1 MYLQTSLS
9 VVTPELETFTTVNLA
24 LVREAGLFGHVTVT
38 WELSGD
44 HSQGEV
50 TPTSGIAVFPEGVST
65 ATITLVFQPDSVPE
79 LNEVTRVRLTSATV
93 QGGGVNQ
100 PQLVAG
106 RQEAVITVEANDA
119 PHGVIS
125 WSPTSVVTMET
136 DGMDSTVQLT
146 IVREFGTIG
155 SVVIGYTTLVSSSLP
170 AEQRAEPLM
179 DFVPAT
185 SEVVMGDG
193 QSSSTITLTIL
204 HVSKRMNIAVIL
216 AMSSS
221 PVLSLLP

>member
-1 MYLQTSLS
+1 M
-9 VVTPELETFTTVNLA
+9 TPELDTFTTVTLDV
-24 LVREAGLFGHVTVT
+24 VREAGLFGHVTVT
-38 WELSGD
+38 WELTGD

-93 QGGGVNQ
+93 QGGGANQ
-100 PQLVAG
+100 PQLIAG

-125 WSPTSVVTMET
+125 WSPSLVTATET
-136 DGMDSTVQLT
+136 NGADSTVQLT
-146 IVREFGTIG
+146 LVREFGTIG
-155 SVVIGYTTLVSSSLP
+155 SVVISYSTLVDSSLP
-170 AEQRAEPLM
+170 PEQRAEPLM
-179 DFVPAT
+179 DFVPST

-193 QSSSTITLTIL
+193 QSSSIITLTIL
-204 HVSKRMNIAVIL
+204 HVSYT
-216 AMSSS
+216 
-221 PVLSLLP
+221 

>member
-1 MYLQTSLS
+1 MCMYVHLQGSLS
-9 VVTPELETFTTVNLA
+9 VISPELDTFTTVNLD
-24 LVREAGLFGHVTVT
+24 LVRDAGLFGHVTVT

-50 TPTSGIAVFPEGVST
+50 TPTSGIAVFPEGVSM

-79 LNEVTRVRLTSATV
+79 LNEVTRVRLTSAMV

-193 QSSSTITLTIL
+193 RSSSTISLTIL
-204 HVSKRMNIAVIL
+204 HVS
-216 AMSSS
+216 
-221 PVLSLLP
+221 

>member
-1 MYLQTSLS
+1 MYLQASLS
-9 VVTPELETFTTVNLA
+9 VVTPELDTFTTVNLA

-50 TPTSGIAVFPEGVST
+50 TPTSGIAVFPEGTST

-79 LNEVTRVRLTSATV
+79 LNEVTRVRLMSATV

-100 PQLVAG
+100 PQLIAG

-125 WSPTSVVTMET
+125 WSPTFVTTMET
-136 DGMDSTVQLT
+136 DGRDNTVQLT

-155 SVVIGYTTLVSSSLP
+155 SVVIGYTTLANSSLP
-170 AEQRAEPLM
+170 AEERAEPLM

-193 QSSSTITLTIL
+193 QSSSTVTLTIL
-204 HVSKRMNIAVIL
+204 HVSKMMTL
-216 AMSSS
+216 AINKFNY
-221 PVLSLLP
+221 L